1 MSHTSPATFL
11 VWSIIASILF
21 AFLIFHLWSFDRF
34 QCLKWNNATSG
45 AFKRL
50 MTYSYL
56 TSTPL
61 ILAYSLGFTVIKYKQ
76 GFIDLDGQIIPKPFE
91 LWPKEDQNAVFP
103 FLLAFSIGW
112 SLEMITH
119 LEELCFW
126 LFLVNSGSV
135 QQDWF
140 KSWYFRVWAIGSVV
154 ALTYMPVLT
163 ILTRSDVLKCEAYTF
178 LAGSLGSLSL
188 TLWFTPILWAFP
200 AFLSSLKSEGVDMGT
215 VVRLTKFHELNMI
228 RVCFRFIFTVPLVI
242 LGADGVR
249 PHSHINESML
259 WTDFLVMLAGFGCC
273 ISSSLTLVIFFPRSV
288 ESEIAAKDAA
298 QERKRS
304 RSNHMAPS
312 QMSFQ
317 DAYSYGHRTQDFGS
331 TYAPSPSQKI
341 MFPADGSVSGD
352 QYRAVTPSKDLG
364 SDYDRETLDV
374 PRLAA
379 MRPNRRRG
387 ADIEMGGIDG
397 NHDVL
402 SEANLSAH
410 NLRRMASGKVHPM
423 VHNFVSPI
431 DF

>member
-1 MSHTSPATFL
+1 MSHTSPATYL
-11 VWSIIASILF
+11 VWALISSVLF

-34 QCLKWNNATSG
+34 HCLRWNNGASSG

-61 ILAYSLGFTVIKYKQ
+61 ILAYSVGFTIIKYKQ
-76 GFIDLDGQIIPKPFE
+76 GFVELDGQIVPMPFTR
-91 LWPKEDQNAVFP
+91 WPEQDQRAIFP

-140 KSWYFRVWAIGSVV
+140 KSWYFRTWAAGSIIAV
-154 ALTYMPVLT
+154 TYMPVLT

-188 TLWFTPILWAFP
+188 TLWFTPVLWAFP
-200 AFLSSLKSEGVDMGT
+200 AFLKSLKGEGVDTAT

-228 RVCFRFIFTVPLVI
+228 RVCFRFLFCIPLAI

-249 PHSHINESML
+249 PHVHINESML
-259 WTDFLVMLAGFGCC
+259 WTDLLTMVSGFGCA
-273 ISSSLTLVIFFPRSV
+273 ISSALTLVIFFPRSV
-288 ESEIAAKDAA
+288 ESEIANKDAA
-298 QERKRS
+298 RERKRQ
-304 RSNHMAPS
+304 RSYGGAPTRSSFADDQRLS
-312 QMSFQ
+312 Q
-317 DAYSYGHRTQDFGS
+317 YSY
-331 TYAPSPSQKI
+331 YASES
-341 MFPADGSVSGD
+341 
-352 QYRAVTPSKDLG
+352 TPSVQYTKAAVNFPRPGDSNSSIDPYGATFGKDYESQNNL
-364 SDYDRETLDV
+364 EV
-374 PRLAA
+374 PVLPA
-379 MRPNRRRG
+379 MRPNRRGRQG
-387 ADIEMGGIDG
+387 DIEMGGIDQ
-397 NHDVL
+397 L
-402 SEANLSAH
+402 SEGNVSQH
-410 NLRRMASGKVHPM
+410 NLRRQPSGKLHPM
-423 VHNFVSPI
+423 VHNFTSPI